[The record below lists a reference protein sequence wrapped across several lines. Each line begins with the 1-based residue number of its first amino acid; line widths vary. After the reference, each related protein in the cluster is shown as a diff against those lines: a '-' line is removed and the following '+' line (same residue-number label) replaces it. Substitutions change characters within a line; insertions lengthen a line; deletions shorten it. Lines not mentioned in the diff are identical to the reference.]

1 MFPPDSLFQR
11 NFVHSLEVIRDGVV
25 EESKTLFLLVST
37 SDVAFPDGISGDMLS
52 VTIQDSDCKLR
63 EGAWG
68 ASRVK

>member
-1 MFPPDSLFQR
+1 M
-11 NFVHSLEVIRDGVV
+11 V